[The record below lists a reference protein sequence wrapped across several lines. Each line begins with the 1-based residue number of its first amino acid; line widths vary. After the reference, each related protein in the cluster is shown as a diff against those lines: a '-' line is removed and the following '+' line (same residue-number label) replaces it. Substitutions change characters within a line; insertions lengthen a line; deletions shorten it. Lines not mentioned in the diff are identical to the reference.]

1 MNLIKN
7 LLAAATI
14 FSSVFYASSAMAYIK
29 ITYEGTYLPWESE
42 HTEYG
47 DWGEPSSFFQSDSA
61 YVEATFII
69 PDFHVPL
76 DEWQYVEFK
85 NPAVDVKSNFFNSLT
100 IDPES
105 YIGFSYYPGNT
116 NSNFYISLAFTE
128 TNTPTPGASRHGSF
142 KTNGMFTEGYSDVIT
157 RQEEY
162 TLTQNNWILENEFDE
177 TIIPSTV
184 ATFFNTTTDARL
196 TIERFTVPEPLSP
209 LLLLS
214 GLAGIFIARRMNTK
228 TIR

>member
-1 MNLIKN
+1 MKLTKHLPAITTII
-7 LLAAATI
+7 AAMLFA
-14 FSSVFYASSAMAYIK
+14 SPVFAYIK
-29 ITYEGTYLPWESE
+29 VTYEGSFIPWESE
-42 HTEYG
+42 YTDYG
-47 DWGEPSSFFQSDSA
+47 DWSEPSSFFQNDLA
-61 YVEATFII
+61 YIEATFII

-76 DEWQYVEFK
+76 DEWKYLEFK
-85 NPAVDVKSNFFNSLT
+85 NSAIEVKSSFFDSVT

-128 TNTPTPGASRHGSF
+128 ANTPTPGATRHGLF
-142 KTNGMFTEGYSDVIT
+142 ATNGMFDEGYNDVIT
-157 RQEEY
+157 RQEAF
-162 TLTQNNWILENEFDE
+162 TLTQNNWIWENEFDDVL
-177 TIIPSTV
+177 IPSTT
-184 ATFFNTTTDARL
+184 ASFFNTTTNARL
-196 TIERFTVPEPLSP
+196 IIERFTVPEPLSP